1 MIGIINSNIYIFIF
15 GLINILVLIV
25 SVAMVNYLAYRR
37 IGIVDSLIAPFSL
50 LYTAGIAF
58 RSMYDYE
65 YSEVNWKKRNVCIPV
80 MRQY

>member
-37 IGIVDSLIAPFSL
+37 IGIVDSLIAPISL
-50 LYTAGIAF
+50 IYTAGVAF